1 MEKNI
6 NLEQKR
12 VENKSKALQK
22 MQIVAKAV
30 GVPIETLTK
39 NRKKMNIIFL
49 NNNSEKENF
58 TKEIL
63 NTAITVESSVENGV
77 LRSIITVPD
86 NYQDETPW
94 YFCFQLDKKGTK
106 QAVSPTWNVG
116 KNAKV
121 LIYAYCFGMETDVVH
136 GDGKIYNIG
145 DNSSLEIYEFNFNMY
160 GSYMKVNNV
169 FKAYL
174 GKNAYFKNHYE
185 STTGNLGY
193 GNTRGEV
200 YCNGENSKADFIT
213 KNRIMDGDVSKLDI
227 KFFLNGKNSSGM
239 MLSKSVTFEGGKNYF
254 KGTIVGDG
262 DNTSGHINCSEVSM
276 GKCEIETLP
285 CLKVL
290 NPSAR
295 LTHEAAVGT
304 LERKSVENLMIKG
317 FSEDE
322 AINFLVNG
330 VLD

>member
-30 GVPIETLTK
+30 WVPIETLTK

-94 YFCFQLDKKGTK
+94 YFCFQLDKKWTK
-106 QAVSPTWNVG
+106 QAVSPTWNVW

-136 GDGKIYNIG
+136 WDWKIYNIW

-174 GKNAYFKNHYE
+174 WKNAYFKNHYE
-185 STTGNLGY
+185 STTWNLWY
-193 GNTRGEV
+193 WNTRWEV
-200 YCNGENSKADFIT
+200 YCNWENSKADFIT

-227 KFFLNGKNSSGM
+227 KFFLNWKNSSWM
-239 MLSKSVTFEGGKNYF
+239 MLSKSVTFEWWKNYF
-254 KGTIVGDG
+254 KWTIVWDW
-262 DNTSGHINCSEVSM
+262 DNTSWHINCSEVSM
-276 GKCEIETLP
+276 WKCEIETLP

-295 LTHEAAVGT
+295 LTHEAAVWT
-304 LERKSVENLMIKG
+304 LERKSVENLMIKW